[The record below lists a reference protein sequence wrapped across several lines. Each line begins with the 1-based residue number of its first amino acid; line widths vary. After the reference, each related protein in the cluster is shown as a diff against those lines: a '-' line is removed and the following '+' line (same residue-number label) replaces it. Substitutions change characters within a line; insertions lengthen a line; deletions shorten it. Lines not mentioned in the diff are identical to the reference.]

1 MEKFIYYTRLFD
13 CYKKLL
19 NEKECSTFSMYYEDN
34 LSMQEIADNKGVS
47 KSAIGSS
54 IKNTEMKLT
63 TYEKALHLEARLE
76 KIRKLLTKIEDEKIR
91 ESLEQIL
98 K

>member
-1 MEKFIYYTRLFD
+1 MEKFLYYTRLFD

-19 NEKECSTFSMYYEDN
+19 SENECATFSSYYEDN

-47 KSAIGSS
+47 KSAVGASL
-54 IKNTEMKLT
+54 KNTEMKLT
-63 TYEKALHLEARLE
+63 AYEQALHLEARLE
-76 KIRKLLTKIEDEKIR
+76 KIRKLIPKIKDEKIR

-98 K
+98 N

>member
-19 NEKECSTFSMYYEDN
+19 SANECATFSSYYEDN

-47 KSAIGSS
+47 KSAIGASL
-54 IKNTEMKLT
+54 KNTEMKLMS
-63 TYEKALHLEARLE
+63 YEQALHLEARLE
-76 KIRKLLTKIEDEKIR
+76 KVRKLIPKVDDEKIR